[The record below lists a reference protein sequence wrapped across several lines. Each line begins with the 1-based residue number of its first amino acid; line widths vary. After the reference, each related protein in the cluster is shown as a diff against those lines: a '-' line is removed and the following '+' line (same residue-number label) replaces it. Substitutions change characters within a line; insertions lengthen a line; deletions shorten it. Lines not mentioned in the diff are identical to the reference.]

1 MTTEEE
7 ISAARERGPRRFRAG
22 SQIAISPRFLTSP
35 IRSDPIDGRI
45 NRGRATESSSST
57 TWPIRSRSIG
67 RINCVPIDRFASWI
81 NYDSPVLPSSP
92 SDTGFV
98 TLSKIGRRC
107 KIHGRWVLHRRR
119 FFPESISLT
128 CYRVLPRKLVFPNF
142 CSFILHGGSIL
153 LPSTTRNNNQASFE
167 APSYDFPGGLPF
179 RSISIEL
186 RWFPVNYEIKIAKD
200 SEKSRPRFTRPSIS
214 LIFVRINCSLRYICC

>member
-92 SDTGFV
+92 SDTGLLLFRKLDDDV
-98 TLSKIGRRC
+98 KFTDGEFYIGADFSPN
-107 KIHGRWVLHRRR
+107 R
-119 FFPESISLT
+119 FPSLVIAFYPESSFSQISARLFYT
-128 CYRVLPRKLVFPNF
+128 EDRSYCRARHV
-142 CSFILHGGSIL
+142 I
-153 LPSTTRNNNQASFE
+153 TTRRVSKRRVMIFLEGFHFVQ
-167 APSYDFPGGLPF
+167 Y
-179 RSISIEL
+179 RS
-186 RWFPVNYEIKIAKD
+186 NYAGFQLTMK
-200 SEKSRPRFTRPSIS
+200 
-214 LIFVRINCSLRYICC
+214 